1 MPVSV
6 MLCYSALSLVVCVN
20 AGASADFS
28 SMGAKAVALLAGAK
42 RVPLAFLFPVD
53 ISFFVV
59 RQVGA

>member
-1 MPVSV
+1 MS
-6 MLCYSALSLVVCVN
+6 VN

-42 RVPLAFLFPVD
+42 KGTLSFSFLVH

-59 RQVGA
+59 RQVAA

>member
-1 MPVSV
+1 

-42 RVPLAFLFPVD
+42 KGTLSFSFLVH

-59 RQVGA
+59 RQVAA